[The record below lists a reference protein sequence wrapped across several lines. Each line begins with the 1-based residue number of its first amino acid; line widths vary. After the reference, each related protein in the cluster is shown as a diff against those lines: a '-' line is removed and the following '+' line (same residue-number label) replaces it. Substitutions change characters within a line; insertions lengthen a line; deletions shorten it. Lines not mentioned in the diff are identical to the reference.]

1 MHDHGARG
9 QADLRTFLEREARLR
24 ALVDAAFDGIVI
36 TQNGIIVE
44 VSEALLELSG
54 YTRDDVI
61 GRPVT
66 DFIAPEFREI
76 VGQRISAAIEVRL
89 DTVGVTKSGQRR
101 RMEVVSRSH
110 VVGGRIVRLT
120 AVRDVT
126 EVRRLEDQLQQAQ
139 KMEALARLASGV
151 AHDFN
156 NVLLII
162 RFFADMLIEDLDE
175 PRRRV
180 AREILRAVDS
190 GAALTREL
198 LAYARQEPVTPQVLN
213 LNTVLRESERLLRYL
228 IGDRVRL
235 TMDFAPDLV
244 EVRADPTQLQQVIL
258 NLGINAR
265 DAMPQGGTLSLRTR
279 NVDVDAP
286 DDASTVAPR
295 PGRYAALL
303 VSDSGSGMSNE
314 VQARM
319 FDPFFTTKEPG
330 EGTGLGL
337 AIVHQIVERSG
348 GFIAVESAAG
358 AGTTFSIHLPHAG
371 AER

>member
-1 MHDHGARG
+1 MHDHGARE
-9 QADLRTFLEREARLR
+9 QADLRTLLERETRLR
-24 ALVDAAFDGIVI
+24 ALMDAAFDGIVI

-54 YTRDDVI
+54 YARDEVV

-66 DFIAPEFREI
+66 DFIAPEFRET
-76 VGQRISAAIEVRL
+76 VGRRVFAGIEGRL
-89 DTVGVTKSGQRR
+89 DTVGMTKSGQRR
-101 RMEVVSRSH
+101 RIAVVSRSH
-110 VVGGRIVRLT
+110 AGHGRTVRLT
-120 AVRDVT
+120 ALRDVT

-139 KMEALARLASGV
+139 KMEALVRLASGV

-162 RFFADMLIEDLDE
+162 RFFADMLLEDLEELDE

-190 GAALTREL
+190 GAALARLL
-198 LAYARQEPVTPQVLN
+198 LAYARQKPVTPQLLN
-213 LNTVLRESERLLRYL
+213 LNAVVRGSERLLRYL
-228 IGDRVRL
+228 IGDGVRL
-235 TMDFAPDLV
+235 TMDLAPDLA

-265 DAMPQGGTLSLRTR
+265 DAMPQGGSLNLRTR
-279 NVDVDAP
+279 NVEVGA
-286 DDASTVAPR
+286 VAPR
-295 PGRYAALL
+295 ARRYSVLL

-314 VQARM
+314 VQAHM
-319 FDPFFTTKEPG
+319 FDAFFTTKEPG

-348 GFIAVESAAG
+348 GFVSVESAAG
-358 AGTTFSIHLPHAG
+358 VGTTFAIHLPHTDADH
-371 AER
+371 